1 MVEACSIK
9 QSVLGFGVRPI
20 VTFPEM
26 QINQA
31 SQKAIQEHHLQL
43 TRASLIIQQRQ
54 TIEFIPITRIHYEW
68 KGKEY
73 SYFTCG
79 VDNRVHAPDYPA
91 KCCTIL

>member
-43 TRASLIIQQRQ
+43 TRASLIIQQ
-54 TIEFIPITRIHYEW
+54 IYEPLLFGLSFVRIVQLEESFGSSIMW
-68 KGKEY
+68 KGE
-73 SYFTCG
+73 
-79 VDNRVHAPDYPA
+79 
-91 KCCTIL
+91 